1 LLTCH
6 RMTKQ
11 QGPILACALVLACGG
26 HLGDGNGGEGDASS
40 DGAAGYGGGIASSG
54 DTVPG
59 QDATVAAS
67 VAGTVD
73 AEEAGGGAAGPP
85 FDAGPEGVCD
95 RPLAPGD
102 LLIDELMIESV
113 AGTGDHGEW
122 LEVESTLDCAIDL
135 LGLHGECPRGAKAAT
150 FDVTD
155 DLWLP
160 ARGTFVV
167 GDSSDPAINHYLPG
181 AVVAWSGNLGDVLR
195 NKGTTVTLR
204 VLDVVI
210 ETLTYPAVSLT
221 VGASLSFPADCDPG
235 TRSDW
240 ALWQTSNASWF
251 PGFLGTPNAPN
262 VDVTCPASGDP

>member
-1 LLTCH
+1 MLTCH

-113 AGTGDHGEW
+113 AGTGDYGEW
-122 LEVESTLDCAIDL
+122 IEVQNTLDCTVDL
-135 LGLHGECPRGAKAAT
+135 RGLHGECPSGAKVRT
-150 FDVTD
+150 LDVTD
-155 DLWLP
+155 DVWILP
-160 ARGTFVV
+160 GGTFVIA
-167 GDSSDPAINHYLPG
+167 DSDNPAENHYLPG
-181 AVVAWSGNLGDVLR
+181 TIVVWSGQPGDVLR
-195 NKGTTVTLR
+195 NKGGTVSLMMNGALVDT
-204 VLDVVI
+204 V
-210 ETLTYPAVSLT
+210 TYPALKLT
-221 VGASLSFPADCDPG
+221 VGTSVAFPANCPANS
-235 TRSDW
+235 RSDW
-240 ALWQTSNASWF
+240 TAWQVSNASWF

-262 VDVTCPASGDP
+262 DDVTCP